1 MPYCTPRR
9 FLLLAFVLLWPM
21 GVAAQSSV
29 TLEDRIEGLL
39 IGAFMGDAA
48 GGPVEFQVPQRGPW
62 TATDT
67 MLTAVGIAELAAAFH
82 LRAYPMRA
90 APYAHWTNYG
100 PPGTVTDDSRFKL
113 LFLNS
118 LRTAGH
124 ADRDAFARELLRFH
138 ADTTGRYPQLRQDWL
153 DEFAYAARWVLG
165 ERDESLALPP
175 ERQWG
180 GIATM
185 AGQMPFIPIAAL
197 HPSDPDAAYRTM
209 WAVNFMDNGIG
220 RDINAGL
227 VAGLA
232 AALADGATW
241 ADVDAAMRT
250 TDPYGFT
257 QIVWVPRRS
266 SHGLVVARN
275 AVGEAKGR
283 PKRLFEILERD
294 LQATTW
300 WDAWIPTTVT
310 FACAEM
316 TGYDPLA
323 TIQLILEFGYDTDSY
338 MQVAG
343 ALFGAL
349 HGPSIFPKA
358 MRQTVTDRLQADYD
372 VRFADLVALLTQ
384 HATRGES
391 SYE

>member
-1 MPYCTPRR
+1 
-9 FLLLAFVLLWPM
+9 WPM
-21 GVAAQSSV
+21 VSVAQPSV
-29 TLEDRIEGLL
+29 TLHDRIEGLL
-39 IGAFMGDAA
+39 IGAFIGDAA
-48 GGPVEFQVPQRGPW
+48 GGPVEFQAPQRGPW

-67 MLTAVGIAELAAAFH
+67 VLTPEGIAALASAFH
-82 LRAYPMRA
+82 LRAYPMGA
-90 APYAHWTNYG
+90 GSYAHWTDYG

-113 LFLNS
+113 LFIKS
-118 LRTAGH
+118 LREAGR
-124 ADRDAFARELLRFH
+124 ADRDAFAREILRFH

-165 ERDESLALPP
+165 ERDEAIALPP

-185 AGQMPFIPIAAL
+185 AGQMPFLPIAAL
-197 HPSDPDAAYRTM
+197 HPGDPDAAYRTV
-209 WAVNFMDNGIG
+209 WDVDFLDNGIG

-232 AALADGATW
+232 TALADGATW

-257 QIVWVPRRS
+257 QIEWVPRRS
-266 SHGLVVARN
+266 SRWLDVARN
-275 AVGEAKGR
+275 AVREAEGR
-283 PKRLFEILERD
+283 PKRLFDILVRD

-300 WDAWIPTTVT
+300 WDAWIPTAVT

-316 TGYDPLA
+316 TGHDPLA
-323 TIQLILEFGYDTDSY
+323 TLQLILEFGYDTDSY

-349 HGPSIFPKA
+349 HGPAIFPEA
-358 MRQTVTDRLQADYD
+358 MRQTVIDRLEADYD
-372 VRFADLVALLTQ
+372 VRFADLVALLHQ
-384 HATRGES
+384 HAAP
-391 SYE
+391 